1 MAFPSVIDI
10 DSLVGNISDDSP
22 TGSDIRE
29 DRSPTSDYYSI
40 KDARNSAR
48 AAERSALFDD
58 SDVDLLAP
66 WREVE
71 KVANKVLSGVSKD
84 LEVASWYTE
93 ALIRLYGFPGLRDG
107 LQLIERLVSEHWEGL
122 YPEPDEDGLETK
134 VAPVSG
140 LNGDGAEGT
149 LMMPIRN
156 APITPETD
164 YGAFSFFQYQQAR
177 DADRLPDEDAKA
189 ARVETLGYGMDLLN
203 QNFEQT
209 SDAWACDL
217 VDTLDEAIASFK
229 ATNEKLREYCGHDA
243 PPSSNVSGILDEVLR
258 TTRFIYKPQLE
269 SANEQ
274 QEEQDAQ
281 VESVDGAEAV
291 VDSAISAAQ
300 ARPVTVA
307 SGEISSREDALK
319 MLEAAAKYFR
329 RFEPHTPLAPGL
341 ERLITWGRMTV
352 SELMVELLPD
362 DQSRAMYS
370 QLTGVKLDGSDTQ
383 RYVAPP
389 VSPSPSAASASP
401 STGEGTE
408 PASSAPAEDGW
419 GEKKETAQE
428 PAW

>member
-10 DSLVGNISDDSP
+10 ENLAGNISEDSP
-22 TGSDIRE
+22 TGTDIRE

-71 KVANKVLSGVSKD
+71 TVAQKVLSGTSKD
-84 LEVASWYTE
+84 LEVAAWYTE

-107 LQLIERLVSEHWEGL
+107 LQLIERLVQENWEGL
-122 YPEPDEDGLETK
+122 FPEPDEDGLETK
-134 VAPVSG
+134 VAPISG

-189 ARVETLGYGMDLLN
+189 ARVETLGYGMELLD
-203 QNFEQT
+203 QNFDQT
-209 SDAWACDL
+209 PAEWARDL
-217 VDTLDEAIASFK
+217 VDTLDEAVASFK
-229 ATNEKLREYCGHDA
+229 SINELLREHCGHDA
-243 PPSSNVSGILDEVLR
+243 PPSTNISSILDEVLR
-258 TTRFIYKPQLE
+258 TTRFIYKPHLE
-269 SANEQ
+269 SLSESEAT
-274 QEEQDAQ
+274 QDL
-281 VESVDGAEAV
+281 ESDVADPEASV
-291 VDSAISAAQ
+291 GGGIGAAQ
-300 ARPVTVA
+300 SRPIA
-307 SGEISSREDALK
+307 APSGEITSREDALK
-319 MLEAAAKYFR
+319 MLETAAKYFR
-329 RFEPHTPLAPGL
+329 RYEPHTPLAPGL
-341 ERLITWGRMTV
+341 ERLIAWGRMTV

-362 DQSRAMYS
+362 DQARAMYS

-389 VSPSPSAASASP
+389 VSVAAPDSSASAA
-401 STGEGTE
+401 
-408 PASSAPAEDGW
+408 PAAAADESW
-419 GEKKETAQE
+419 GEAKEPVEEAG
-428 PAW
+428 W